1 MTMTNDNEESLLL
14 DQLQGA
20 RHAVELAKKAVAA
33 ARIKQNEAEAALE
46 VMNQAVADYFI
57 GNGLL
62 QFEANGLVVELG
74 KSYSVDIADPAAVP
88 AEYMRTKTVSEP
100 DKVKIRNEAP
110 RDANWYVMKES
121 NKITVRGK

>member
-1 MTMTNDNEESLLL
+1 MIDNEESILL
-14 DQLQGA
+14 DQLQSA
-20 RHAVELAKKAVAA
+20 RHAVELAKKAVSV
-33 ARIKQNEAEAALE
+33 ARTKQNEAEAALE

-88 AEYMRTKTVSEP
+88 EEYMRTKTVSEP